1 MRRAAVDHPAPIHKP
16 EYALMATARGVLLL
30 SLVTIGLLAGL
41 GRAAFL
47 SGGIHRYRR
56 PSAAH

>member
-1 MRRAAVDHPAPIHKP
+1 
-16 EYALMATARGVLLL
+16 MATARGVLLL